1 LSTKY
6 KVGGRTHT
14 IRELLQDRKDRIPTT
29 ILGWIQN
36 KSFIGGM
43 VFLTVRDGTGYI
55 QTTIKK
61 ENVPLE
67 VFETVKNSTK
77 ESAVKVVGET
87 KLDKRAPY
95 GLEIIAK
102 NVEIIAKADV
112 WPITRSAVKSPSF
125 LYDIRHLSIRGK
137 RASSVIKIRSKVVEA
152 ASEYFFKNGFYL
164 ISAPSI
170 VQSACE
176 GGATL
181 FEVNYFGQKAYLT
194 QSAQLYEEAAIFA
207 LERVWTIEPCFR
219 AEKSKTAKHLTEFW
233 MIESEVAFATH
244 EDIMRLEEELV
255 SAITHKVADECSE
268 ELRVL
273 GRKFIP
279 PEPPFYKIT
288 YDEARDL
295 LMKRGV
301 TFEWGEDIPTEGEK
315 IISNEFDKPVFIME
329 FPLSARSFYHMT
341 KQDNDKVTMSSDL
354 IAPEGYGEITTGGQ
368 RLSDYKELEKRI
380 LQQDFPRESFQWY
393 LDLRRYGLPPH
404 SGFGLGVE
412 RVTRWISGVKHIR
425 ATSLFPRTLTRLNP

>member
-1 LSTKY
+1 
-6 KVGGRTHT
+6 
-14 IRELLQDRKDRIPTT
+14 
-29 ILGWIQN
+29 
-36 KSFIGGM
+36 
-43 VFLTVRDGTGYI
+43 
-55 QTTIKK
+55 
-61 ENVPLE
+61 
-67 VFETVKNSTK
+67 
-77 ESAVKVVGET
+77 
-87 KLDKRAPY
+87 
-95 GLEIIAK
+95 
-102 NVEIIAKADV
+102 
-112 WPITRSAVKSPSF
+112 
-125 LYDIRHLSIRGK
+125 
-137 RASSVIKIRSKVVEA
+137 
-152 ASEYFFKNGFYL
+152 
-164 ISAPSI
+164 
-170 VQSACE
+170 
-176 GGATL
+176 
-181 FEVNYFGQKAYLT
+181 
-194 QSAQLYEEAAIFA
+194 
-207 LERVWTIEPCFR
+207 
-219 AEKSKTAKHLTEFW
+219 